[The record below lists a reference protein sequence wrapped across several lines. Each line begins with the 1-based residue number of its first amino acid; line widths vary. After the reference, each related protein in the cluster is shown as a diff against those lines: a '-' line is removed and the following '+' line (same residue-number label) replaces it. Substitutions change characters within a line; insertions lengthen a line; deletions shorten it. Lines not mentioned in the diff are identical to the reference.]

1 MTSRPHLYYD
11 RDRKIQR
18 RVCCCKFALQGKVKD
33 MPKSLVT
40 AKDVA
45 KRCNVS
51 QATVSYVINNK
62 EGKNISASKRI
73 EILETARQMGYIP
86 NAAAKSIRE
95 NKCMSVG
102 LMGGSNFVNVNFNRT
117 LQGINDGFFQSGY
130 TVTLLGDEYNPDLE
144 ECIRLYR
151 SNVIAGV
158 IFVGFDSQPITLGPV
173 IEAGIP
179 FVTVSEN
186 GVYTESF
193 PVPHAFSDAVDEAV
207 RFCRDNHLSRI
218 RHFTVQ
224 EGSHIAHNVYNL
236 VSDAVKRL
244 YPEADFQRVI
254 LHTEAGQPR
263 EIHQH
268 LHEYLKAHP
277 FDMAFTPNR
286 KLGVIFNHQYT
297 MQYGCALPPTIKHI
311 CFADDSI
318 LEWSCPTVS
327 SVSIPLRSIGNFS
340 AQLMQSIIENRAYT
354 PQPFSCSIVH
364 RDSTLL

>member
-1 MTSRPHLYYD
+1 
-11 RDRKIQR
+11 
-18 RVCCCKFALQGKVKD
+18 

-45 KRCNVS
+45 KKCNVS

-117 LQGINDGFFQSGY
+117 LQGINDGFFKSGY

-179 FVTVSEN
+179 YVTVSED
-186 GVYTESF
+186 GVYTEKFSI
-193 PVPHAFSDAVDEAV
+193 PHGFSAAVDKAV
-207 RFCRDNHLSRI
+207 LFCKDHQLARI

-224 EGSHIAHNVYNL
+224 DGSHIAHNIYNL
-236 VSDAVKRL
+236 VYDSVKRL

-254 LHTEAGQPR
+254 LQTKAGTAQ
-263 EIHQH
+263 EIHQCF
-268 LHEYLKAHP
+268 HEYLKSHE
-277 FDMAFTPNR
+277 FDMAFTPNY
-286 KLGVIFNHQYT
+286 KIGVIFNHQHTIRYSSV
-297 MQYGCALPPTIKHI
+297 LPPKIKHI
-311 CFADDSI
+311 CFADTSI
-318 LEWSCPTVS
+318 LEWFYPSIS
-327 SVSIPLRSIGNFS
+327 AVSIPLRSIGKFS
-340 AQLMQSIIENRAYT
+340 AQLMQSIIENQT
-354 PQPFSCSIVH
+354 CTQQFFPSSIIH
-364 RDSTLL
+364 RDSTML